1 MGTSLN
7 IRPSAIAGRWY
18 PADPHKLASSVDA
31 FINAAILPE
40 IQGEI
45 IGVMVPHAGHVYSG
59 PVAGYA
65 FAALRGLQPDLVV
78 ILSPMHYAYPQPLLT
93 TSHDAYGTPL
103 GSIPVDHGVLK
114 EVDAKL
120 RGRLGFGLSAL
131 EDDPEH
137 SLEIELPFLQRV
149 FQKEFCLVPIMVREQ
164 NARIASALG
173 KALGEALSGK
183 KVLLVAS
190 TDLSHFFPQEIARDL
205 DAEILRLVEEFNPQG
220 VLDADDQGKGFAC
233 GKGALAAILWA
244 AKELG
249 ADGVKVVRY
258 ATSGD
263 VTGDYRQVVGYGAA
277 IMTRQAQ

>member
-1 MGTSLN
+1 MGASLN

-18 PADPHKLASSVDA
+18 PADPHKLATSVDA
-31 FINAAILPE
+31 YLDAAILPE
-40 IQGEI
+40 IPGEI

-65 FAALRGLQPDLVV
+65 FAALRGLQPDFVA

-93 TSHDAYGTPL
+93 TSHAAYGTPL
-103 GSIPVDHGVLK
+103 GNVSVDHEVLK
-114 EVDAKL
+114 EIDAKL
-120 RGRLGFGLSAL
+120 RARLGFGLTTL
-131 EDDPEH
+131 KDDPEH

-149 FQKEFCLVPIMVREQ
+149 LQNEFHLVPIMVREQ
-164 NARIASALG
+164 NVRVASALG
-173 KALGEALSGK
+173 KALGEALSGR

-190 TDLSHFFPQEIARDL
+190 TDLSHFFPQEVARDL
-205 DAEILRLVEEFNPQG
+205 DAEILHQVEEFNPQG

-233 GKGALAAILWA
+233 GKGALAATLWA
-244 AKELG
+244 AKQLG
-249 ADGVKVVRY
+249 ADGVKVIHY

-277 IMTRQAQ
+277 IITRQLQ